1 MADPS
6 RRPLSVFETQEQ
18 EGTQR
23 GAQEVP
29 RRHAPGGFPGA
40 SQAAAPRDRAQDEG
54 AELAGQEEGAGAASQ
69 HHDRE
74 SPVVHGVGWGH
85 EHGGEGLANPAR
97 LRTIVARCI
106 AHATA
111 RPTCTIGETH
121 TAVYHLIRKLLG
133 DARGVV
139 IFE

>member
-1 MADPS
+1 MADPWLTQ
-6 RRPLSVFETQEQ
+6 LSVFETQEQ

-111 RPTCTIGETH
+111 RPTCTIGEMH
-121 TAVYHLIRKLLG
+121 TAVFHLIHHQADTR
-133 DARGVV
+133 RIV